1 MSSVVRTST
10 PFINKQLLLK
20 ALDAVGC
27 KYEIQGNTILTERQ
41 DYYGSQKFILLNG
54 RYTFEHEKNAAGYSW
69 GNINMQQY
77 KTSASFI
84 AAVGKEYNAIYK
96 KQLEELERIRLAAI
110 AEAERIRK
118 EKLAELERLR
128 KEQLLEQERLRK
140 EQLIEQERLRLLAKA
155 EEERKK
161 AEEEK
166 QRLERERKE
175 FVAKQRDAVIAKAKE
190 QGYDIQE
197 TVVDNKI
204 KLVLVQTTY

>member
-1 MSSVVRTST
+1 VSSIVKTAT
-10 PFINKQLLLK
+10 PFINRELLLK

-27 KYEIQGNTILTERQ
+27 RYSIQGNEILTDRQ
-41 DYYGSQKFILLNG
+41 DYYGAQKFVLQNG
-54 RYTFEHEKNAAGYSW
+54 RYGFVHEKNAQNYSW

-77 KTSASFI
+77 KSSSSFI
-84 AAVGKEYNAIYK
+84 AAVEKEYNYIYQ
-96 KQLEELERIRLAAI
+96 KQLEELERKRLAAI
-110 AEAERIRK
+110 AEAERLRK
-118 EKLAELERLR
+118 EKLA
-128 KEQLLEQERLRK
+128 
-140 EQLIEQERLRLLAKA
+140 EQERLRLLAIA

-175 FVAKQRDAVIAKAKE
+175 FVEKQRAGIIEKAKE

-197 TVVDNKI
+197 TMVDNKI